1 LLLDPIEL
9 LGEAC
14 QSLFDLLGRDEGDIF
29 IDEIEAGFDIGQQ
42 FDGLL
47 AQRVDWNLNTTS
59 QLPQRS
65 VEFFLGLRVDDGQ
78 NSFALGQIESTGEE
92 GAEGEFSRKCLAD
105 S

>member
-1 LLLDPIEL
+1 
-9 LGEAC
+9 
-14 QSLFDLLGRDEGDIF
+14 
-29 IDEIEAGFDIGQQ
+29 
-42 FDGLL
+42 L

-105 S
+105 A